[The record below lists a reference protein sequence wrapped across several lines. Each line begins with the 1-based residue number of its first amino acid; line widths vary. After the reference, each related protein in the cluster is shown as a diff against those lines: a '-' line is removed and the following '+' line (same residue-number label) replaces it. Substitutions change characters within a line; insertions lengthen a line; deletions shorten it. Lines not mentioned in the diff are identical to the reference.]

1 MAFLGNLKIKTISMA
16 GNFLLATAAIGGG
29 AATYVGLGAMRD
41 EVLFIDENTVPSL
54 DAVAD
59 MAVSYADARLLTA
72 KHILAPDVQTTRAI
86 DGELDTMIATFD
98 KELADYRP
106 KIVGPDEQKIYDAV
120 VTSWTEWKAAAG
132 PLRQL
137 SLDIQTEGAT
147 REFNTVLE
155 PKSQNVA
162 DALEKLRDFNIALGS
177 NSSDAAVGSADALSS
192 LSLLIAGLSAII
204 AVAVVLVTLS
214 RVARPLAGLTDAM
227 EDMANGNLD
236 RDIPFI
242 HQPDE
247 VGGIGR
253 ALESIK
259 ASIARR
265 TREEAEV
272 RMEVQQRMVSG
283 LADGLTALRDGRLGH
298 RIENAFPAEYEALR
312 HDFNQTIESLSALI
326 AQVVDGSLN
335 VRTGASE
342 IASAAA
348 DLSGRTESQAAALE
362 ESAAA
367 VRQITESL
375 RESAQT
381 ATAASG
387 VAGDARRDAGTSGE
401 MMGRAVSAMEEIARS
416 SGRMGEIVSLIE
428 GIAFQT
434 NLLALNAGVEAAR
447 AGDAGRGFA
456 VVASEVRALAQ
467 RSAEAAS
474 EITGIIK
481 SSEREVG
488 EGVQLI
494 GQTQEALGQIAQH
507 TARLSDMIGTIAEA
521 TGQQSSAITQVNT
534 VVGDMDRITQQNAA
548 LVEESTAASQ
558 NLANAAATLSQL
570 VERFDLGH
578 DGAYTAGHSAPRRLA
593 A

>member
-1 MAFLGNLKIKTISMA
+1 MAFLGNLKIKTISIA
-16 GNFLLATAAIGGG
+16 GNFLLAAAAVGGG
-29 AATYVGLGAMRD
+29 VATYTGVSAMQD
-41 EVLFIDENTVPSL
+41 EILFIDQNTVPSL

-59 MAVSYADARLLTA
+59 MAVTFGDARLFMA
-72 KHILAPDVQTTRAI
+72 KHILAPDQQTTRAL
-86 DGELDTMIATFD
+86 DGDVGEFIATFD
-98 KELADYRP
+98 KELKDYRAMIANP
-106 KIVGPDEQKIYDAV
+106 EEQKIYNDVEGNWQA
-120 VTSWTEWKAAAG
+120 WKSAAM
-132 PLRQL
+132 PVRQL
-137 SLDIQTEGAT
+137 SLDIQTEAAT
-147 REFNTVLE
+147 KAFNTDLE
-155 PKSQNVA
+155 TQGQA
-162 DALEKLRDFNIALGS
+162 LDDALERLRDFNIALGGQA
-177 NSSDAAVGSADALSS
+177 SDTAVASADSLSS
-192 LSLLIAGLSAII
+192 MALLIAAISAVI
-204 AVAVVLVTLS
+204 AAGVVAMTLV
-214 RVARPLAGLTDAM
+214 RVARPLSGLTAAM
-227 EDMANGNLD
+227 EEMAGGHLD
-236 RDIPFI
+236 RDVPYSA
-242 HQPDE
+242 QADE
-247 VGGIGR
+247 IGGIGR

-259 ASIARR
+259 HSIAER
-265 TREEAEV
+265 TRLEAEE
-272 RMEVQQRMVSG
+272 RMEVQQRMVNG
-283 LADGLTALRDGRLGH
+283 LVGGLTALRDGRLGY
-298 RIENAFPAEYEALR
+298 RIERAFPAEYEELR
-312 HDFNQTIESLSALI
+312 KDFNQTVEELSALI
-326 AQVVDGSLN
+326 SQVVSGSIN

-375 RESAQT
+375 RET
-381 ATAASG
+381 AHTSTEASS
-387 VAGDARRDAGTSGE
+387 VAGDARRDAGSSGE

-416 SGRMGEIVSLIE
+416 SGRMGEIVALIE

-481 SSEREVG
+481 ASEREVG
-488 EGVQLI
+488 DGVQLI
-494 GQTQEALGQIAQH
+494 GQTQQALDQIVHH
-507 TARLSDMIGTIAEA
+507 TARLSDMIGAIAEA
-521 TGQQSSAITQVNT
+521 TGQQSSAIAQVNT

-558 NLANAAATLSQL
+558 NLANAAGTLSHL

-578 DGAYTAGHSAPRRLA
+578 GSARPSARLKA